1 MTHGKRPDNAEQRGG
16 SGVKPAPDRAVPAAQ
31 PAGAEDALVRE
42 FEQVLIA
49 LEAQIQKL
57 SALAGARREAMRRA
71 DAAGLA
77 ACIAEENQAVQQVA
91 DLEKRRVAVVGHL
104 AQRLGLPD
112 KTQARATDVAERVGG
127 PAGERLRTRAESV
140 RAGVIAL
147 TRTNTALK
155 LAAQHL
161 AAHMDGL
168 WRQASAV
175 LNHAQTYGR
184 RGIIGAGPSVVSAL
198 DVRS

>member
-1 MTHGKRPDNAEQRGG
+1 MSPDKNARNSQQRTVAGA
-16 SGVKPAPDRAVPAAQ
+16 KPAAGRPAQAAP
-31 PAGAEDALVRE
+31 PAGAEDALVRD
-42 FEQVLIA
+42 FEQVLID
-49 LEAQIQKL
+49 LQSQIETL
-57 SALAGARREAMRRA
+57 STLAGVRREAMRRA
-71 DAAGLA
+71 DAAALA
-77 ACIAEENQAVQQVA
+77 ACIAEENQVVQRVA

-112 KTQARATDVAERVGG
+112 KTQARATDVAKGLGG
-127 PAGERLRTRAESV
+127 PAGERLKARADAV

-147 TRTNTALK
+147 TRTNNALK

-184 RGIIGAGPSVVSAL
+184 RGVIGAGPSVVSAL